1 MSPKKSGPA
10 ARQSASKEF
19 WCFISYKHD
28 DNSCPG
34 RQWASWLHQQIET
47 FEVPADLVGSTNRR
61 GEIIPSRIYPVFRD
75 EEELPAYGDLSVVI
89 VDAIRRSLNQIVIC
103 SASVRRSKFVDREV
117 ALFKSLGKSDRT
129 YGFIISGS
137 LRKSDRDY
145 CMPSP
150 LVQEVDADG
159 GLTERP
165 ASPLLI
171 DARTDEGQ
179 EEWIDSEIRR
189 AELVKSGLDAAT
201 AAQAS
206 ERRTAK
212 LEDAKMAAIAAILGV
227 EKVRLM
233 TSTRKTLRRKA
244 LKKAV
249 AISFS
254 GLAALAAGAYGSL
267 LIIRANREEKSA
279 MTSIKAS
286 GAYLS
291 QAKEV
296 QDDLEKQQKRAT
308 ELQIERDLNDSL
320 TFLAT
325 GKHSE
330 AEALLGKNAALGH
343 PSSCYHLAIMGL
355 KGLASTVDKSRS
367 LELLAKAAESG
378 HPGAMAELGS
388 ALCGAEDA
396 ESRTRGLQLLR
407 KAVSAGDSS
416 AQLPLAMALRK
427 VSGEESLEMLR
438 RLSETDL
445 RAKQALALELRNK
458 ESASPDRPSPSEWLK
473 IMMQVA
479 LASPDSNERA
489 AVDEAFETVCDEV
502 FVREGRLLRELD
514 AETIQTV
521 VSRAIDAFKRDLNA
535 RQNLV
540 HIVTSPQLKHYHA
553 DLHFEA
559 CRKAATSGLPEAM
572 LLVAEEL
579 IVRTKNDYS
588 GTSREAFKWLAL
600 SAKSHPVES
609 ARLSGRLHALLARTC
624 PPEHQH
630 EKQALQSFK
639 RAAKSP
645 DGDKSFYPQMAAL
658 ARKLG
663 DEDDLPAIFRR
674 DAAEGHI
681 PSKRLLAEHLISTG
695 ENPEEA
701 KRLLKEAIA
710 SKDSQSAFVLGEW
723 MTKHARTESQ
733 KKESLEMHL
742 TGAELGNPACAHRA
756 ALAMLAS
763 TPNESQVAKAEKLLL
778 RACEKGL
785 TEAMIDLSAR
795 LERRP
800 RSDSAAQGEALAW
813 LKLAQARGANCENK
827 IAALERSLRPDALM
841 KCSEQLNQL
850 RIRIL
855 QADGTLPPS
864 DAK

>member
-1 MSPKKSGPA
+1 MSAGKIGA
-10 ARQSASKEF
+10 EARQGASKAF

-47 FEVPADLVGSTNRR
+47 FEVPADLAGSTNCR
-61 GEIIPSRIYPVFRD
+61 GEIIPPRIYPVFRD

-117 ALFKSLGKSDRT
+117 ALFKSLGKSART
-129 YGFIISGS
+129 YGFIVSGS
-137 LRKSDRDY
+137 LRKADDDY
-145 CMPSP
+145 CLPSP

-159 GLTERP
+159 VLTERP

-189 AELVKSGLDAAT
+189 EELVKSGLDEAA
-201 AAQAS
+201 ALRAS
-206 ERRTAK
+206 DRRTAS

-227 EKVRLM
+227 EKERLIK
-233 TSTRKTLRRKA
+233 STRKTQSRKA
-244 LKKAV
+244 LRRAV

-254 GLAALAAGAYGSL
+254 GLAALAAAAYGSL
-267 LIIRANREEKSA
+267 LIIRANRAERSA
-279 MTSIKAS
+279 ITSIKAS

-296 QDDLEKQQKRAT
+296 QEDLEKQQKLAS
-308 ELQIERDLNDSL
+308 ELQAERDLNDAL
-320 TFLAT
+320 TFLST
-325 GKHSE
+325 GKHRE
-330 AEALLGKNAALGH
+330 AEALLRKNADLGH
-343 PSSCYHLAIMGL
+343 PSSCYHLATMGL
-355 KGLASTVDKSRS
+355 KGLASAVDKAKS
-367 LELLAKAAESG
+367 LELLAKAAEAG
-378 HPGAMAELGS
+378 HPGAMSELG
-388 ALCGAEDA
+388 ATLCGAGEA
-396 ESRTRGLQLLR
+396 ESVTRGLQLLR
-407 KAVSAGDSS
+407 KAVAAGDSS

-427 VSGEESLEMLR
+427 VAHEESLEMLR
-438 RLSETDL
+438 RLSEKDL
-445 RAKQALALELRNK
+445 RAKQALAHELRNK
-458 ESASPDRPSPSEWLK
+458 EVSSPDRTNPSEWLK
-473 IMMQVA
+473 IMMEVA
-479 LASPDSNERA
+479 LASPDANERN
-489 AVDEAFETVCDEV
+489 AVDEAFKTVCDEV
-502 FVREGRLLRELD
+502 FLKDGRLLRELD
-514 AETIQTV
+514 AEKIQSI

-540 HIVTSPQLKHYHA
+540 HIVTSPQLRHYHA
-553 DLHFEA
+553 ELHFEA

-572 LLVAEEL
+572 LLAAEEL

-609 ARLSGRLHALLARTC
+609 ARLSGKLHALLARTC

-645 DGDKSFYPQMAAL
+645 EGDKSFYPQMAAL
-658 ARKLG
+658 AKKLG
-663 DEDDLPAIFRR
+663 DEDDLSAIFRR

-681 PSKRLLAEHLISTG
+681 PSKRLLAENLISAG

-723 MTKHARTESQ
+723 MMRHARTESQ

-763 TPNESQVAKAEKLLL
+763 APNESQVAKAEKLLL
-778 RACEKGL
+778 MASEKGL

-800 RSDSAAQGEALAW
+800 KSDSASQGEALAW
-813 LKLAQARGANCENK
+813 LKLAQSRGANCEKK

-855 QADGTLPPS
+855 QADGPLPPS